1 MKNSELLNS
10 SHVDSTTVNFK
21 PSLIEVSTEDF
32 DANILRKNELL
43 MKENELLSNKVME
56 LEKRMEEQLFRQLD
70 LIVEHEEFMMGLDD
84 YVLVNE
90 VKQSFGSYEYE
101 KLQEEYQKLQLNYE
115 TFRNSKFGKLARK
128 YWKFLKYLKR
138 K

>member
-128 YWKFLKYLKR
+128 YWKLLKYLKR

>member
-21 PSLIEVSTEDF
+21 PSLIEVSNEDF
-32 DANILRKNELL
+32 DANLERQNEFL
-43 MKENELLSNKVME
+43 MKQNEFLSDRVME

-128 YWKFLKYLKR
+128 YWKLLKYLKR

>member
-43 MKENELLSNKVME
+43 MKENEFLSNKVME
-56 LEKRMEEQLFRQLD
+56 FEKRMEEQLFRQLD

-128 YWKFLKYLKR
+128 YWKILKYLKR

>member
-1 MKNSELLNS
+1 MKNSQLLNS
-10 SHVDSTTVNFK
+10 SHVDSTTVSFK
-21 PSLIEVSTEDF
+21 PSLIEVSTEDL
-32 DANILRKNELL
+32 DGNIVRKNEWL
-43 MKENELLSNKVME
+43 MKENECLSNKVME
-56 LEKRMEEQLFRQLD
+56 LEKRMEEQLFRRLD

-84 YVLVNE
+84 YVIVNE

-128 YWKFLKYLKR
+128 YWKLLKYVKR

>member
-21 PSLIEVSTEDF
+21 PSLIEVSNEDF

-43 MKENELLSNKVME
+43 MKENEFLSNKVME

-128 YWKFLKYLKR
+128 YWKILKYLKR

>member
-21 PSLIEVSTEDF
+21 PNLIEVSNEDF
-32 DANILRKNELL
+32 DANLERQNELL
-43 MKENELLSNKVME
+43 MKQNQFLSDKVME

-101 KLQEEYQKLQLNYE
+101 KLQEEYQKLQLSYE

-128 YWKFLKYLKR
+128 YWKLLKYLKR

>member
-32 DANILRKNELL
+32 DTNILRKNELL
-43 MKENELLSNKVME
+43 MKENEFLSNKVME
-56 LEKRMEEQLFRQLD
+56 FEKRMEEQLFRQLD

-128 YWKFLKYLKR
+128 YWKLLKYLKR

>member
-32 DANILRKNELL
+32 DANILRENELL
-43 MKENELLSNKVME
+43 MKENEFLSNQVME

-101 KLQEEYQKLQLNYE
+101 KLQEEYQKLQLNYD

-128 YWKFLKYLKR
+128 YWKLLKYLKR

>member
-32 DANILRKNELL
+32 DAKILRKNELL
-43 MKENELLSNKVME
+43 MKENEFLSNKVME

-101 KLQEEYQKLQLNYE
+101 KLQEEYQKLQINYE

-128 YWKFLKYLKR
+128 YWKILKYLKR

>member
-43 MKENELLSNKVME
+43 MKENEFLSNKVME

-101 KLQEEYQKLQLNYE
+101 KLQEEYQKLQINYE

-128 YWKFLKYLKR
+128 YWKILKYLKR

>member
-21 PSLIEVSTEDF
+21 PSLIEVSNEDF
-32 DANILRKNELL
+32 GANILQKNELL
-43 MKENELLSNKVME
+43 MKENECLSNKVME

-101 KLQEEYQKLQLNYE
+101 KLQEEYQKLQINYE

-128 YWKFLKYLKR
+128 YWKLLKYLKR

>member
-43 MKENELLSNKVME
+43 IKENEILSNKVME

-101 KLQEEYQKLQLNYE
+101 KLQEDYQKLQLNYE

-128 YWKFLKYLKR
+128 YWKLLKYLKR

>member
-43 MKENELLSNKVME
+43 MKENEFLSNKVME
-56 LEKRMEEQLFRQLD
+56 MEKRMEEQLFRQLD

-128 YWKFLKYLKR
+128 YWKILKYLKR

>member
-21 PSLIEVSTEDF
+21 PNLIEVSNEDF
-32 DANILRKNELL
+32 DANFERQNELL
-43 MKENELLSNKVME
+43 MKQNQFLSDKVME

-128 YWKFLKYLKR
+128 YWKLLKYLKR

>member
-43 MKENELLSNKVME
+43 MKENEFLSNKVME
-56 LEKRMEEQLFRQLD
+56 LEKKMEEQLFRQLD

-101 KLQEEYQKLQLNYE
+101 KLQEEYQKLQINYE

-128 YWKFLKYLKR
+128 YWKILKYLKR

>member
-1 MKNSELLNS
+1 MKNSELLDSN
-10 SHVDSTTVNFK
+10 HVDSTTVNFK
-21 PSLIEVSTEDF
+21 PSLIEISNEEF
-32 DANILRKNELL
+32 DEKLERQNEILVKQNEY
-43 MKENELLSNKVME
+43 LSNKVME
-56 LEKRMEEQLFRQLD
+56 LEKRMEEQLFQKLD

-101 KLQEEYQKLQLNYE
+101 KLQEEYQRLQLNYE
-115 TFRNSKFGKLARK
+115 TIRSSKFGKLARK
-128 YWKFLKYLKR
+128 YWKLMKYLKR

>member
-32 DANILRKNELL
+32 DANTLRKNEML
-43 MKENELLSNKVME
+43 MKENEFLSNKVME

-128 YWKFLKYLKR
+128 YWKLLKYLKR

>member
-21 PSLIEVSTEDF
+21 PNLIEVSNEDF
-32 DANILRKNELL
+32 DANLERQNELL
-43 MKENELLSNKVME
+43 MKQNEFLSDKVME

-128 YWKFLKYLKR
+128 YWKLLKYLKR

>member
-21 PSLIEVSTEDF
+21 PNLIEVSNEDF
-32 DANILRKNELL
+32 DANLERQNELL
-43 MKENELLSNKVME
+43 MKHNQFLSDKVME

-128 YWKFLKYLKR
+128 YWKLLKYLKR

>member
-21 PSLIEVSTEDF
+21 PNLIEVSNEDF
-32 DANILRKNELL
+32 DANLERQNELL
-43 MKENELLSNKVME
+43 MKQNQFLSDKVME

-128 YWKFLKYLKR
+128 YWKLLKYLKR